1 MDAKK
6 QIQKFINPNWIP
18 AVVMIVIF
26 PLIFVG
32 LAVFLIHVLP
42 GLIHAKK
49 SFQKLE
55 ALGKLN
61 QAAMELNSPTA
72 KRYMDGKLILTDNFV
87 FCKRTGYVFTYDE
100 LVWAYRHRLTQRS
113 FLIPVSVTDSLC
125 LATKTMK
132 AKQVVSMRND
142 KNDQIKFALLE
153 IHNHN
158 TGCLLG
164 YSDENVAAYK
174 RMYG

>member
-6 QIQKFINPNWIP
+6 QIQQFINPNWIP
-18 AVVMIVIF
+18 AVILIVVF
-26 PLIFVG
+26 PLAFFG
-32 LAVFLIHVLP
+32 LILLLCVVLP
-42 GLIHAKK
+42 GLNRSKK
-49 SFQKLE
+49 SIQKLE

-61 QAAMELNSPTA
+61 QAAMELHSPTA

-87 FCKRTGYVFTYDE
+87 FCKRTGYIFTYDE
-100 LVWAYRHRLTQRS
+100 LVWAYRHRFTQRLL
-113 FLIPVSVTDSLC
+113 LIPIKVTDSLC
-125 LATKTMK
+125 LATRAMK
-132 AKQVVSMRND
+132 AKQVVSMGKD
-142 KNDQIKFALLE
+142 KHDQIKFALLE